1 MSSTSMAAIGVLLAW
16 CTWLLV
22 HLKLAG
28 KNKEPI
34 GDSLD
39 KKTLKYEHIKPK
51 KLKIRKK

>member
-1 MSSTSMAAIGVLLAW
+1 MAAIGVLLAW